1 MSQAGA
7 VLLWMSPLG
16 TFWLQDPSQ
25 GHWTPLNSVTQPRSS
40 SYFSPASTSPLA
52 SLASHLH
59 QTYLGTHAYASP
71 PVPRLF
77 PPPVPSTFVHLLSFS
92 RP

>member
-1 MSQAGA
+1 MNQAGA

-16 TFWLQDPSQ
+16 TLWLQNPSR

-59 QTYLGTHAYASP
+59 QTSLGTHAYTSL

-77 PPPVPSTFVHLLSFS
+77 PPHGYL
-92 RP
+92 